1 LRRRN
6 GVKFENDDR
15 MFTVMR
21 QELYTA
27 VCCDV
32 MDRMG
37 FRDQAMRHD
46 IRPIDETMVVL
57 GRAKTVLAVDVYE
70 VYDDPYTGEIAAL
83 DSVKPGEVV
92 VASTNQSIH
101 NCLFGELLSTATRMR
116 GGTGAVIDGLIRDV
130 RQIKAMGFPMFAVG
144 YKPLDSAGRG
154 KVIDWDCPIVCGD
167 VRVQAGDIIFGDI
180 DGLVVIPKA
189 IAAEVI
195 ETAQQKV
202 HKENLTRDELL
213 KGSLLGEVYKKYG
226 VL

>member
-1 LRRRN
+1 
-6 GVKFENDDR
+6 VKFENDER
-15 MFTVMR
+15 MFALMR

-46 IRPIDETMVVL
+46 IRPVDETMVVL
-57 GRAKTVLAVDVYE
+57 GRAKTILAVDVYE
-70 VYDDPYTGEIAAL
+70 IYDEPYTGEMESL

-92 VASTNQSIH
+92 VASTNESTR
-101 NCLFGELLSTATRMR
+101 NCLFGELLSTATRVR

-130 RQIKAMGFPMFAVG
+130 RQIKAMKFPMFAVG

-154 KVIDWDCPIVCGD
+154 KVIDYDCPIVCGD
-167 VRVQAGDIIFGDI
+167 IRVQPGDIVFGDI

-189 IAAEVI
+189 IAEEVI
-195 ETAQQKV
+195 DAALQKV

-213 KGSLLGEVYKKYG
+213 KGSYLADVYKKYG